1 MSSAKTKVTI
11 LGAGKIGGAVA
22 RILHHSGRYE
32 VLVGDLSEQA
42 LERLKKETPVE
53 TAVVDVTKQ
62 DKVVKAISGSRAVL
76 SACPFDQNEGIA
88 RAALEAGVSYFD
100 LTEDVA
106 TTKAVREIA
115 DKSADGQI
123 FMPQCGLA
131 PGFIGILAHDLCQ
144 GFEKLDRVKM
154 RVGALP
160 LYPTNLL
167 KYNLTW
173 STDGLINEYCNP
185 CEAIR
190 NGERIELQP
199 MEGLEHFALDGVDYE
214 AFNTSGGL
222 GTLTETLAGQVADLD
237 YKTVRYIGHQYLMT
251 FLLQGL
257 RLDGRRDLL
266 KELLE
271 QAVPL
276 TNQDVVLTF
285 CTVTGWRDGHYEQ
298 VADAR
303 KIYHGELC
311 GKPASSIQITTA
323 TSLCAVLDL
332 HVNGQLPKSGFVR
345 QEDVKLA
352 DFLDNEFGKP
362 YESAKQVREPIAAAR
377 KLAADLTTGLG
388 TTT

>member
-1 MSSAKTKVTI
+1 MPKTKVTI

-22 RILHHSGRYE
+22 RTLHHSGRYD
-32 VLVGDLSEQA
+32 VLIGDLSEEA
-42 LERLKKETPVE
+42 LKRLSKETPVE
-53 TAVVDVTKQ
+53 TKVVDVTQ
-62 DKVVKAISGSRAVL
+62 HDQVVKAVGGSRAVL

-115 DKSADGQI
+115 EKATDGQI

-190 NGERIELQP
+190 GGKAVELQP

-222 GTLTETLAGQVADLD
+222 GTLTETLAGSVTDLD

-257 RLDGRRDLL
+257 RLEGRRDLL

-271 QAVPL
+271 EAVPL

-332 HVNGQLPKSGFVR
+332 HVNGQLPKNGFVR
-345 QEDVKLA
+345 QEDVKLS

-362 YESAKQVREPIAAAR
+362 YEEAQQVRAPVAAAR